1 MIQFMIPPEFIPNVL
16 SGEWARYGAI
26 LKDTNTG
33 RIVGHLKEV
42 GDLGQ
47 SLSTM
52 VSPVDAISQVGQHYQ
67 LAQIQ
72 DTLNSLQMISTV
84 GAVASV
90 ATLGVCVAGFI
101 VVNNKLNKLNAKLD
115 EILKEVN
122 AVRELVDHL
131 NIKWD
136 ALTYARLQTA
146 GEQLYVA
153 QNSDSMRK
161 SLLESS
167 YASFLELRNYYS
179 NLIEKH
185 NFWIDGQFPIKSAV
199 EMYSRFIGCCLGQLQ
214 SAFLLGDLSAFR
226 KTWEIVNQKVR
237 VLSHFDKTAAFR
249 ARTDSI
255 SKSTFSMLNVN
266 PHEVASQVK
275 DAHAI
280 AVETCARVETMIV
293 EADYVAR
300 HQIDTFKYIKN
311 LHERE
316 PDILLLPAN

>member
-1 MIQFMIPPEFIPNVL
+1 
-16 SGEWARYGAI
+16 
-26 LKDTNTG
+26 
-33 RIVGHLKEV
+33 
-42 GDLGQ
+42 
-47 SLSTM
+47 
-52 VSPVDAISQVGQHYQ
+52 
-67 LAQIQ
+67 
-72 DTLNSLQMISTV
+72 
-84 GAVASV
+84 
-90 ATLGVCVAGFI
+90 
-101 VVNNKLNKLNAKLD
+101 
-115 EILKEVN
+115 
-122 AVRELVDHL
+122 
-131 NIKWD
+131 
-136 ALTYARLQTA
+136 
-146 GEQLYVA
+146 
-153 QNSDSMRK
+153 
-161 SLLESS
+161 
-167 YASFLELRNYYS
+167 
-179 NLIEKH
+179 
-185 NFWIDGQFPIKSAV
+185 
-199 EMYSRFIGCCLGQLQ
+199 MYSRFIGCCLGQLQ